1 MSPHEIPGLYYSGSL
16 LGLLIFIADLV
27 AVVQVLNSNRPM
39 SSKILWSLL
48 IFLCPLIGLLIYLLL
63 GERERRR
70 LRYLSIP

>member
-1 MSPHEIPGLYYSGSL
+1 MSPIDIPGGYYSGSL

-48 IFLCPLIGLLIYLLL
+48 IFLCPIIGLIIYLLL